1 MEDKRASAISGDS
14 WRPFFNFLFCVSAY
28 SFGILLRPRLSILRR
43 FLKDSPKIPQRFPK
57 DSLEILWRF
66 QCGRDPPYI
75 PQDPYQILSPGFS
88 SWTRYDGRILMASI
102 WHCCVNLWSALG
114 PALVILK
121 RSRWTVGDSWGHLTQ
136 QDRSHSFKFKFVT
149 NQHEIEV
156 VNKLRWVG
164 EEEGGVMTRMG
175 LLIGVTFMLHI
186 SLHWFMRRR
195 RRRRR
200 RMRRE
205 RQEEAGGGRS
215 GRSGSNF
222 MFGALDEINLIID
235 GLVVCWLKLGTC
247 VADRRLP
254 VT

>member
-102 WHCCVNLWSALG
+102 WHCCVNLWSALR

-136 QDRSHSFKFKFVT
+136 QDRSHSFKFTFVT

-164 EEEGGVMTRMG
+164 EEEGGSDDAYGTIDRRYFY
-175 LLIGVTFMLHI
+175 VTYQLALVH
-186 SLHWFMRRR
+186 
-195 RRRRR
+195 
-200 RMRRE
+200 
-205 RQEEAGGGRS
+205 EEKKKKEKNEKGKAGGGRRRQE
-215 GRSGSNF
+215 RSEREQLHVWS
-222 MFGALDEINLIID
+222 ARWDKSHYWWISCLL
-235 GLVVCWLKLGTC
+235 
-247 VADRRLP
+247 A
-254 VT
+254 